1 MLNRFQIFTLSVL
14 ATACAVA
21 SGQTVLF
28 SPSYSEYQWST
39 SVIQLGMSN
48 IHARGILGQGV
59 VVALLDTGL
68 NRSNPEFATN
78 PRVLTGYNAT
88 NGSTDITDADGHGT
102 HVAGIVGAPGTGTG
116 TSMSPGMFGVA
127 PAATL
132 LPIKVFSGG
141 TAASSA
147 VTAGLDYAI
156 ASNARVINLSLG
168 ATSPT
173 GDTGLR
179 RVAAT
184 NNAVVVIAAGNDST
198 ASPNW
203 PSRYAKEAWANGTLI
218 SVGAVDANKR
228 LHTYSNKAGD
238 IAPYYLVAPG
248 VSIISSY
255 GSGYAHMTG
264 TSMAAPAVAG
274 AAALVTGYWPY
285 LRANQVSAILLTTAD
300 DLGAPGVDAIYGRG
314 MLNVNRALAP
324 IGSYTYRTITGAITR
339 ISLST
344 PGVVSYQPSVSSP
357 SAFAN
362 VNTEVF
368 DDYGRNYSSA
378 EGAALAVRTA
388 LTVDGVLGRM
398 DRLLDT
404 SEQVLADGSTL
415 LRLNSRAPDSKTQR
429 ATSPSQSLVSY
440 QSAAGLSF
448 SAGDGGLSSMTLGLM
463 GSSWGHRLA
472 GLDPILGNPLS
483 NFAPEHRFASLGLPL
498 VAGWQARAATLQ
510 STRHRAA
517 SGDITLME
525 MGHVGARHA
534 INVSTGDLSETGLLG
549 GYSNSALGLNQAT
562 HSQGVT
568 ISGAYL
574 VAPNWALAASYSQT
588 RTAAPR
594 ASGML
599 THATDIEAN
608 AYGVGVVRSDWL
620 KTGDR
625 LSLTVHTPLSARSGH
640 LTYSVVQ
647 SVDETGSPQFGTQ
660 EVTLRPHAR
669 EWRTEARYTMPV
681 RQWGGN
687 LSAALST
694 RLHADN
700 DEQAALQWV
709 MGVRYQLTF

>member
-14 ATACAVA
+14 AAACAAA

-28 SPSYSEYQWST
+28 SPTNGEYQWST

-48 IHARGILGQGV
+48 VHARGILGQGV

-88 NGSTDITDADGHGT
+88 NGSTDITDSDGHGT

-116 TSMSPGMFGVA
+116 TSLSPGMYGVA

-147 VTAGLDYAI
+147 VTAGLDYAM
-156 ASNARVINLSLG
+156 ANNARVINLSLG

-203 PSRYAKEAWANGTLI
+203 PSRYAKESWANGTLI

-238 IAPYYLVAPG
+238 IAPFYLVAPG

-324 IGSYTYRTITGAITR
+324 IGSYTYRTITGATTR
-339 ISLST
+339 IDLST
-344 PGVVSYQPSVSSP
+344 PGVVSYQPSVSTP
-357 SAFAN
+357 SAFAQ
-362 VNTEVF
+362 VSTDVF
-368 DDYGRNYSSA
+368 DDYGRNYTRA
-378 EGAALAVRTA
+378 EGAALSVRTA
-388 LTVDGVLGRM
+388 LTVDDVLGKT

-404 SEQVLADGSTL
+404 SEQVLADGGTL
-415 LRLNSRAPDSKTQR
+415 MRLNSREPQQNKQPQ
-429 ATSPSQSLVSY
+429 ATPSQSMVSY
-440 QSAAGLSF
+440 RSAAGRTF
-448 SAGDGGLSSMTLGLM
+448 SAGDGGLSTLTLGLM
-463 GSSWGHRLA
+463 ASSWGNRLA
-472 GLDPILGNPLS
+472 GLDHILHNPLG
-483 NFAPEHRFASLGLPL
+483 NFAPQHRFASLGMPL
-498 VAGWQARAATLQ
+498 MVGWQARAASLQ
-510 STRHRAA
+510 SKRHRAA
-517 SGDITLME
+517 SGNVNLME
-525 MGHVGARHA
+525 VSHVGTRHA

-588 RTAAPR
+588 HTAAPT

-599 THATDIEAN
+599 THATAIQAN
-608 AYGVGVVRSDWL
+608 AYGMGMVRSDWI

-700 DEQAALQWV
+700 DDQAALQWV